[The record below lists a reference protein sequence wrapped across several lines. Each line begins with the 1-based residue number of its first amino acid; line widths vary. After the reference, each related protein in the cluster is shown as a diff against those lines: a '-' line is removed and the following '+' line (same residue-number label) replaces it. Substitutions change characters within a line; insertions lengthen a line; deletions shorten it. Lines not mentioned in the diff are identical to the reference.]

1 MPSKLLS
8 NIVVVV
14 ILVAAIILAVAWFYW
29 GQVRPSR
36 IYSGCSREA
45 TEKAI
50 DLNLKEGDE
59 EDKEFAKKGRYDQE
73 SYNVYYNRCLRNNG
87 INAKDVK

>member
-14 ILVAAIILAVAWFYW
+14 VLVVAIILVVGWFYW
-29 GQVRPSR
+29 SQVRPSR
-36 IYSGCSREA
+36 IYSGCSKEA

-59 EDKEFAKKGRYDQE
+59 EDKESAIKGRYDQE
-73 SYNVYYNRCLRNNG
+73 SYDVYYNRCLRNNG